1 MMGKALFSLISTNYP
16 ANQNNGQQKPKNG
29 NK

>member
-1 MMGKALFSLISTNYP
+1 MGKALFSLISTNYP
-16 ANQNNGQQKPKNG
+16 ANQNNGQKKPKHG

>member
-1 MMGKALFSLISTNYP
+1 MGKALFSLISTNYP
-16 ANQNNGQQKPKNG
+16 ANQNNGHRKPKNG